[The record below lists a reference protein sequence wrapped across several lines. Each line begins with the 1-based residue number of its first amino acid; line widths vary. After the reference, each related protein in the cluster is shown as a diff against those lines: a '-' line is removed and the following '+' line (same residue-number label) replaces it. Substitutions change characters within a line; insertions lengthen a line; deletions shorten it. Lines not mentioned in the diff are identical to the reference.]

1 MQTATENSVTP
12 QVERAALLWE
22 LVLPTAAF
30 EEAAQRCIDKGRD
43 DLALYEGTKVYAY
56 QMSLC
61 VITAMYNDIIK
72 LVHFDGE
79 LLHIFMKN
87 RLPQNH
93 VVQLKR
99 LFDSKMWLPDK
110 VMNDILAGEQ
120 AFFSIREQNGD
131 DVLETT
137 FVDLKSYEG
146 PVDYTDIKD
155 QLIAADIT
163 DLTTCCLV
171 YEVGGLIETPYE
183 NARYDKLESR
193 FIGGSERLVDTLMFA
208 RELQK
213 DAIKRKATVAVA
225 ERYFRETK
233 FKVTPKL
240 TTQQKLDAARIEAK
254 AASVPFKTLKKMKKA
269 AKAQK

>member
-1 MQTATENSVTP
+1 MQTDTENSVMPT
-12 QVERAALLWE
+12 VEQAALLWE
-22 LVLPTAAF
+22 LVLPKAAF
-30 EEAAQRCIDKGRD
+30 DEAAARCIEKGRD
-43 DLALYEGTKVYAY
+43 DLALYEGTKVFAY

-61 VITAMYNDIIK
+61 VITAMFNDIIK
-72 LVHFDGE
+72 LVHFDDNG

-110 VMNDILAGEQ
+110 VLNDILGGEQ
-120 AFFSIREQNGD
+120 AYFSIREQNGN

-137 FVDLKSYEG
+137 FVDLKAYEG

-163 DLTTCCLV
+163 DLSTCALV

-193 FIGGSERLVDTLMFA
+193 FIGGTERLVDTLMFA
-208 RELQK
+208 RELQA
-213 DAIKRKATVAVA
+213 DAIKRKATIAIA
-225 ERYFRETK
+225 ERYFKATK
-233 FKVTPKL
+233 WKAPVKPN
-240 TTQQKLDAARIEAK
+240 TQQKLDAARTEAK
-254 AASVPFKTLKKMKKA
+254 EAAVPFKTLKKMKKA
-269 AKAQK
+269 AKAK